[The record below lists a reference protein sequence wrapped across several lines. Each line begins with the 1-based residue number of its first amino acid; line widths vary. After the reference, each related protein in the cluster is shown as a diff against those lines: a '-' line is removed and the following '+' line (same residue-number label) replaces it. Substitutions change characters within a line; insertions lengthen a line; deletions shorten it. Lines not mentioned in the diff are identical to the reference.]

1 MAKKTTITIE
11 TDSLLIM
18 RGRNLPRAWCPFCAA
33 ESEMIGLANA
43 AVISNLDRGAVEDW
57 LNSGEL
63 HRSLA
68 NDGSELIC
76 LNSLVAR
83 VQNKKTG

>member
-1 MAKKTTITIE
+1 
-11 TDSLLIM
+11 
-18 RGRNLPRAWCPFCAA
+18 
-33 ESEMIGLANA
+33 MIGLANA